1 MSLYHVTFKMPA
13 WIAQGIAQGIYEV
26 CGGVVR
32 HVGSKQVV
40 MWLRPAAQGSV
51 PAAGLIPLVGLS
63 GGALLATAVT
73 ASVAVISVAGFAYL
87 AHLHNNSEQ
96 QAKKIMIE
104 LKQNQKTIEQVL
116 SNQIEPVRHK
126 MESAI
131 ESLRDEEAREHFASF
146 QLPITALRECSK
158 FYQSQMEQILADEN
172 PLEQTS
178 AFVELAI
185 LHRIACQAK
194 ARALAIYRDPE
205 AAFAE
210 AERDASIFA
219 EFRAKFLR
227 PFKAPENYLDW
238 FVRLDEERESFMH
251 EAVRNLPAT
260 ESYYLP
266 WIEGLGGDPKLLEAL
281 NEVARP
287 RANEGVAGIIPA
299 SQAPLGWLPEQG

>member
-26 CGGVVR
+26 YGGVVR

-51 PAAGLIPLVGLS
+51 PAAGLIPLAGLS

-73 ASVAVISVAGFAYL
+73 ASVAVISVAGFVYL
-87 AHLHNNSEQ
+87 AQLHIDSEKRL
-96 QAKKIMIE
+96 KKILIE
-104 LKQNQKTIEQVL
+104 LEQNQRGIGQVL
-116 SNQIEPVRHK
+116 FNQIEANRHR

-131 ESLRDEEAREHFASF
+131 ESLRDEEARGHFSAF
-146 QLPITALRECSK
+146 QVPITTLRECSK
-158 FYQSQMEQILADEN
+158 FYRSQMEQLLTEEN

-178 AFVELAI
+178 AFVEYAT

-194 ARALAIYRDPE
+194 ARALAVYRDPE

-210 AERDASIFA
+210 AEMDASIFT
-219 EFRAKFLR
+219 ELRAKFLK
-227 PFKAPENYLDW
+227 PFQAPENYLDW
-238 FVRLDEERESFMH
+238 FVRLDEERESFMR
-251 EAVRNLPAT
+251 EAVKNLPAT

-266 WIEGLGGDPKLLEAL
+266 WIEGLGGDSKLLKAL
-281 NEVARP
+281 EEVARP